1 MKKIYKKTFD
11 LICGRRI
18 FSIPLIFSF
27 EFFSD
32 LRGNQFFYN
41 GVFFC
46 LDTDR
51 RIQSTAE
58 VRRKIELC
66 GLPFSIGL
74 TA

>member
-1 MKKIYKKTFD
+1 M
-11 LICGRRI
+11 
-18 FSIPLIFSF
+18 FSIPLISVSN
-27 EFFSD
+27 FSD
-32 LRGNQFFYN
+32 LRGNQFFTN

-46 LDTDR
+46 LDTDK